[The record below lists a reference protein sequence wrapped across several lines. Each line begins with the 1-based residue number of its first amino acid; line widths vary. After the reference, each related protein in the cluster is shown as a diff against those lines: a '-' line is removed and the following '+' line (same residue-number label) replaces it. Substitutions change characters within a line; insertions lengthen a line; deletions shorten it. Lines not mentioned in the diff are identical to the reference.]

1 MSAEFSSAAAVAA
14 MELGEVMGM
23 QGLSVT
29 VPSPKDSD
37 IGLLRRGGFNQAA
50 AAAASYPSPFLDE
63 QKMLRFSKAAA
74 AAQTLPS
81 GLDLGRPD
89 EQAFLLS
96 RTKRPFTPSQWMEL
110 EHQALIYKYLNAK
123 APIPSSL
130 LISISKSFRSSN
142 RVSWRPIYQGYTNA
156 ESDPE
161 PGRCRR
167 TDGKKW
173 RCSKEAMADH
183 KYCERHIN
191 RNRHRSRKPVEN
203 QPRKTSKE
211 APPAGSLSCA
221 VSQGS
226 LKKAKVSDLKP
237 GTVSYWTES
246 LNRTMLSRE
255 KANKQTEGNTTLM
268 DSMSMQPTLSL
279 LTQLKQPNKPDKFGA
294 TVDSESTSSDTTLK
308 AWGSSKHESN
318 KNISSTQL
326 HDADCLQSVLQNF
339 SLASNEKMESGKNK
353 YPDSMLIASTFY
365 SAEGPRTTCLS
376 PNMTQVQEDCISSS
390 WEMPQGG
397 PLGEILTNSKN
408 YEDLKKC
415 ESRSY
420 GWLLNLDH
428 AT

>member
-1 MSAEFSSAAAVAA
+1 MSAEFSPAAAAA
-14 MELGEVMGM
+14 MELGEVMGL
-23 QGLSVT
+23 QGFTVAVRP
-29 VPSPKDSD
+29 VPSPRESD
-37 IGLLRRGGFNQAA
+37 MLKRAGFTQA

-63 QKMLRFSKAAA
+63 QKMLRFSKAAHA
-74 AAQTLPS
+74 LPS
-81 GLDLGRPD
+81 GLNFGRPN

-130 LISISKSFRSSN
+130 LISISKNFRSSN
-142 RVSWRPIYQGYTNA
+142 RVSWRPLYQGYINA
-156 ESDPE
+156 DSDPE

-203 QPRKTSKE
+203 QPRNTAKD
-211 APPAGSLSCA
+211 APAAGSLSCA

-226 LKKAKVSDLKP
+226 LKKAKVNDLKP
-237 GTVSYWTES
+237 GTVSYWTDS

-255 KANKQTEGNTTLM
+255 KANKPTEDNTAPLLNPTNH
-268 DSMSMQPTLSL
+268 QPTLSL
-279 LTQLKQPNKPDKFGA
+279 LSQPKQQNKPDKFSP
-294 TVDSESTSSDTTLK
+294 TVDSESISSDTILK
-308 AWGSSKHESN
+308 AWESSNQQSN

-326 HDADCLQSVLQNF
+326 HDAECLQSVLQNF
-339 SLASNEKMESGKNK
+339 SLAKNEKMESEKNK
-353 YPDSMLIASTFY
+353 YSDSVLVSSTF
-365 SAEGPRTTCLS
+365 SPQEGQRLSCLAS
-376 PNMTQVQEDCISSS
+376 NMTPVQEDCISSS

-408 YEDLKKC
+408 YEDSTKKR

>member
-1 MSAEFSSAAAVAA
+1 MSATEFRAAGAAA
-14 MELGEVMGM
+14 MELGEVMGLQ
-23 QGLSVT
+23 QGT
-29 VPSPKDSD
+29 APSPGEGDL
-37 IGLLRRGGFNQAA
+37 GLLKPAGLTQAA
-50 AAAASYPSPFLDE
+50 ASHPSPFLDE
-63 QKMLRFSKAAA
+63 QKMLRFSKAAQA
-74 AAQTLPS
+74 LPS
-81 GLDLGRPD
+81 GLDLGRPN

-110 EHQALIYKYLNAK
+110 EHQALIYKYLHAK

-142 RVSWRPIYQGYTNA
+142 RVSWRPLYQGYTNA
-156 ESDPE
+156 DSDPE

-203 QPRKTSKE
+203 QPKKTAKE
-211 APPAGSLSCA
+211 TPAAAGSLPCA

-226 LKKAKVSDLKP
+226 LKKAKVNDSKP
-237 GTVSYWTES
+237 GTVSYWTDS
-246 LNRTMLSRE
+246 LNRTMLSKE
-255 KANKQTEGNTTLM
+255 KANQPTENGNVPLLNSTNQ
-268 DSMSMQPTLSL
+268 QPTLSL
-279 LTQLKQPNKPDKFGA
+279 LSQLKQHNKPDKFSPA
-294 TVDSESTSSDTTLK
+294 VDSESISDTILK
-308 AWGSSKHESN
+308 AWESRN
-318 KNISSTQL
+318 QQSHKSISSTQL
-326 HDADCLQSVLQNF
+326 HDAESLQSVLQNF
-339 SLASNEKMESGKNK
+339 RLAKNENTDSEKNK
-353 YPDSMLIASTFY
+353 YSDSMLVSSTFY
-365 SAEGPRTTCLS
+365 HSTEGPRTTCLTS
-376 PNMTQVQEDCISSS
+376 NMTQVQADGISSS

-408 YEDLKKC
+408 SDDSNKKC

-428 AT
+428 SP